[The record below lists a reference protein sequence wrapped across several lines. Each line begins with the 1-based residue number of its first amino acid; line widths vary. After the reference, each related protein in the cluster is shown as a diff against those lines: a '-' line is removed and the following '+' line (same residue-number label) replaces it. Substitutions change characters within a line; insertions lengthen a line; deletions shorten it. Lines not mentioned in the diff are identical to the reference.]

1 MVARFFQ
8 GLFRGSSFP
17 VLISP
22 TIRLGII
29 RIKEQFHCLIKS
41 ISLREI
47 LTFFSTNKALP
58 QNEESIDTHIK
69 LSDVCREQERVLH
82 LTYSVTTALKPVN
95 FDLSIFFATSP
106 PGLNQ
111 VMRYAN

>member
-8 GLFRGSSFP
+8 GLFRGSNFS
-17 VLISP
+17 VAISP

-29 RIKEQFHCLIKS
+29 RIKDKFHCLIKS

-47 LTFFSTNKALP
+47 LAFFSTNETLP
-58 QNEESIDTHIK
+58 QNQEAIDTHIK
-69 LSDVCREQERVLH
+69 LSDVCREQERVLN

-95 FDLSIFFATSP
+95 FDLSIFFVTSP
-106 PGLNQ
+106 PALNQ
-111 VMRYAN
+111 VMRYAK